1 MADTADT
8 EMAES
13 PSPDGGVSSQ
23 PRSLSPMFVPK
34 EEKKGDTKTHS
45 AFSEPDPPAGHEPV
59 DLKGKLTSDPK
70 IDIEQLPAK
79 MAGVLDELNRLADI
93 MGVSELDKNP
103 KTELHRLR
111 QMVRKLGSFS
121 YPETR
126 TVGLIGNTGV
136 GKSTVVNSILAAGNL
151 ARSNDGATACTCV
164 IVEYRALDE
173 QHSQNYTIEVEYMSS
188 DEMQELLRKHLESV
202 RQYHFQLE
210 RPMKVEREKPDDDN
224 GTEIIESG
232 HDDNEDKIHERAD
245 DEDELT
251 PEERA
256 YLKKANHSAHQTFDS
271 LFKGGQKPTD
281 KFLLQED
288 QPDTRDGPNTQSK
301 IIAELLKEVKRGL
314 IHRPGGPDAVRYKE
328 AAENFQTFTALLDR
342 LTSDNLG
349 ELPAIWPF
357 IRLIRAY
364 VDAPILKTGL
374 VLADMP
380 GMHDLNYTRQKASEN
395 YIRSQCHVLA
405 YVTRMT
411 RCQADET
418 IEEMQWRVITN
429 MQPILI
435 VTRSEEISGAGGD
448 RGDASQNLVT
458 QDWDEKLKQIK
469 KKRKTLNSLANK
481 AKEAEKDAI
490 YAELGQLGEE
500 EDDLVYQKERFLI
513 SKRNQRTEVEMSI
526 MPSRRGMKVFCVS
539 NKLYADNCAADDER
553 SQAYIKLSGIPEL
566 QEHCRSILSDAQKK
580 QAAQFLRIDFPA
592 AVASTKLWVF
602 GANDTTS
609 KKKAAVIKDELTLMQ
624 RKLKQT
630 FQDEHRGLVQRS
642 RMELER
648 MFQRRILT
656 AIDTES
662 EAWQEHCELSCSYWV
677 RNWSHGSFTAA
688 CRKKGKHKSAA
699 YGEHDWNAELFEPG
713 NEPLTTAWNA
723 FHEAFHQEME
733 RVLKEVDDL
742 MLASS
747 KSLRGS
753 RTFPDQIREA
763 ILKNVDLTRD
773 KVWACFNKALNAVND
788 AYKNIQSDMI
798 DVGANRPTCFIAE
811 FMLPAYQYANG
822 QGGSGSDKR
831 RKKAID
837 DQVTSGG
844 PGQDGLV
851 RSYHAMASQAFTQ
864 MLDHVY
870 EILGER
876 VNEAIDPTLQVLQ
889 TVIDAQGKA
898 PEASTDMMTAVKV
911 SEQLN
916 SITESLHSATAVLL
930 QLEQQ

>member
-1 MADTADT
+1 MEVAMADTADT
-8 EMAES
+8 EMVER
-13 PSPDGGVSSQ
+13 PSPDVGVSS
-23 PRSLSPMFVPK
+23 RSRSTSPIFVPE
-34 EEKKGDTKTHS
+34 EEKKGNTKMDS
-45 AFSEPDPPAGHEPV
+45 AFPEPDPPAGHKPV
-59 DLKGKLTSDPK
+59 DLIGNLTSDPK

-93 MGVSELDKNP
+93 MGASELDRGP

-173 QHSQNYTIEVEYMSS
+173 QHSQNYTIEVEYMSA
-188 DEMQELLRKHLESV
+188 DEMQELLREHLESV
-202 RQYHFQLE
+202 RQYHFRLQ

-224 GTEIIESG
+224 VPEIIEFG

-251 PEERA
+251 PEEMV
-256 YLKKANHSAHQTFDS
+256 YLKKANHSARQTFDS

-281 KFLLQED
+281 EFLLQED
-288 QPDTRDGPNTQSK
+288 QPDTSDGLNTQSK
-301 IIAELLKEVKRGL
+301 IIAELLKKAKRGL

-328 AAENFQTFTALLDR
+328 AAENFET
-342 LTSDNLG
+342 
-349 ELPAIWPF
+349 
-357 IRLIRAY
+357 
-364 VDAPILKTGL
+364 
-374 VLADMP
+374 
-380 GMHDLNYTRQKASEN
+380 QKASEN

-418 IEEMQWRVITN
+418 VEEMQWRVITN

-435 VTRSEEISGAGGD
+435 VTRSEARIRLSYVDAPGLTIFISQEISGAGGD

-458 QDWDEKLKQIK
+458 QAWDEKLKQIK
-469 KKRKTLNSLANK
+469 ERRKTLGSLANK
-481 AKEAEKDAI
+481 AKGAEKDAF
-490 YAELGQLGEE
+490 YAELGQLGKE
-500 EDDLVYQKERFLI
+500 EDDLVYQKESYLI
-513 SKRNQRTEVEMSI
+513 SQRNQRTEVEMSI

-539 NKLYADNCAADDER
+539 NKLYADNCAADDKR
-553 SQAYIKLSGIPEL
+553 SRAYIKLSGIPEL

-580 QAAQFLRIDFPA
+580 QAAQFLRIDIPA
-592 AVASTKLWVF
+592 AVASTKLWVV

-624 RKLKQT
+624 RKLKQS
-630 FQDEHRGLVQRS
+630 FQDTHRGLVQSS
-642 RMELER
+642 RMELEQ

-656 AIDTES
+656 VIDTES

-677 RNWSHGSFTAA
+677 RNVVHLSPWNDDRKGNFADSYRYKWSHGSFTAA

-713 NEPLTTAWNA
+713 NEPLTTAWDA
-723 FHEAFHQEME
+723 FHKAFHQEME
-733 RVLKEVDDL
+733 RVLKEVNDL

-753 RTFPDQIREA
+753 RTFPGQVREA

-773 KVWACFNKALNAVND
+773 KVWACFNKALNAVKD
-788 AYKNIQSDMI
+788 AYKNIQSDMM
-798 DVGANRPTCFIAE
+798 DVSADRPTCFIAE

-822 QGGSGSDKR
+822 QGESGSDKR

-889 TVIDAQGKA
+889 TVIDAQGKP
-898 PEASTDMMTAVKV
+898 PEASADMMTAVKV
-911 SEQLN
+911 SEQLK
-916 SITESLHSATAVLL
+916 SITESLHSATTVLL